1 MESVAVEPK
10 AAESKTSY
18 ILDKLQSLSG
28 IIPVGAF
35 LLEHF
40 WSNSYALV
48 STRKYDEV
56 SFDLQSIP
64 WRWIVEFSLIWA
76 PIAFHGFY
84 GLWIWWKGKQ
94 NTFSHPWMSNWM
106 YVLQR
111 WSGMIAFVFIGWHVY
126 TERFASHGRST
137 YQGVAEAMAHPG
149 YFAFYIVG
157 VTAASFHLGNGVW
170 NFACKWGITVSAR
183 AQRRAGWFGAVV
195 AIVLT
200 FVGIM
205 ITVGFHNHWFPLN
218 GYVR

>member
-1 MESVAVEPK
+1 MASVAVGSK
-10 AAESKTSY
+10 ATESKTSY

-28 IIPVGAF
+28 IVPIGAF

-48 STRKYDEV
+48 STKNYDDV
-56 SFDLQSIP
+56 SLELQSIP
-64 WRWIVEFSLIWA
+64 WRFAVELCILWI

-94 NTFSHPWMSNWM
+94 NAFAHPWMSNWM
-106 YVLQR
+106 YLLQR
-111 WSGMIAFVFIGWHVY
+111 WTGIIAFAFIGWHVY
-126 TERFASHGRST
+126 TERFATHGRST
-137 YQGVAEAMAHPG
+137 YQAVAEVMAHPL

-170 NFACKWGITVSAR
+170 NFACKWGIAVSPR
-183 AQRRAGWFGAVV
+183 AQRWAGWFGAAV
-195 AIVLT
+195 AIILT
-200 FVGIM
+200 FVGVLIA
-205 ITVGFHNHWFPLN
+205 VGFHSHRFPLN